1 MKAIQTAVPED
12 IPQLC
17 ELLETLFQQES
28 DFQPD
33 IEKQSDGL
41 RQIIERPE
49 VGAILVLRD
58 ESSIIGMVNILY
70 SISTAC
76 GGLVGLVEDM
86 IVQPEKRNQGAGSA
100 LLREAIKFAQ
110 AKGCLR
116 ITLLADRTNTS
127 AVRFYQRHGFT
138 LSELRGRRSK

>member
-76 GGLVGLVEDM
+76 GGLVGL
-86 IVQPEKRNQGAGSA
+86 
-100 LLREAIKFAQ
+100 LLK
-110 AKGCLR
+110 
-116 ITLLADRTNTS
+116 T
-127 AVRFYQRHGFT
+127 
-138 LSELRGRRSK
+138 